1 MKRLFDLTL
10 SLVGLAILLPVL
22 GLVAA
27 TVWMT
32 SGRPVFFCQ
41 ERVGLNGR
49 PFTLVKFRTMAV
61 SDGAEGT
68 SITVRGDPRITPLG
82 RFLRRT
88 KLDEFP
94 QLWNVVRGEMSL
106 VGPRPEVPE
115 IVEGYSPEMLEIFSV
130 RPGITSIASL
140 LLSDEEGLLALTPD
154 SERAYR
160 EVLVPFKVELGME
173 HVRRNSLSFDI
184 SVLSRTA
191 WRLTL
196 GRVLKPD
203 KDPRV
208 DVLERWIGEIGPSEG
223 G

>member
-1 MKRLFDLTL
+1 MKRLLDLSL

-22 GLVAA
+22 FLVAA
-27 TVWMT
+27 AVWIT
-32 SGRPVFFCQ
+32 SGRPVFFHQ
-41 ERVGLNGR
+41 ERVGR
-49 PFTLVKFRTMAV
+49 HSRSFTLVKFRTMAA

-68 SITVRGDPRITPLG
+68 SITVRGDSRITPLG

-88 KLDEFP
+88 KLDEIP
-94 QLWNVVRGEMSL
+94 QLWNVVKGEMSL

-115 IVEGYSPEMLEIFSV
+115 IVEGYSPEMLDIFSV

-140 LLSDEEGLLALTPD
+140 LLSDEEGLLALAPD

-184 SVLSRTA
+184 SILIRTA

-196 GRVLKPD
+196 GRVLKPHQ
-203 KDPRV
+203 DPRV
-208 DVLERWIGEIGPSEG
+208 NLLEERIREIGAREG

>member
-1 MKRLFDLTL
+1 MKRLFDLSL
-10 SLVGLAILLPVL
+10 SLVGLTILLPVL
-22 GLVAA
+22 LLVAA
-27 TVWMT
+27 AVWAA
-32 SGRPVFFCQ
+32 SGRPVFFSQ
-41 ERVGLNGR
+41 GRVGRNGH
-49 PFTLVKFRTMAV
+49 PFRLVKFRTMVV
-61 SDGAEGT
+61 SDGVEGT
-68 SITVRGDPRITPLG
+68 SITVWGDPRITPLG

-88 KLDEFP
+88 KLDELP

-140 LLSDEEGLLALTPD
+140 LLSDEEDLLALAPD

-173 HVRRNSLSFDI
+173 HVRRNSLFFDI

-196 GRVLKPD
+196 GRVFTPE

-208 DVLERWIGEIGPSEG
+208 NVLEKRIKEKGASE
-223 G
+223 

>member
-1 MKRLFDLTL
+1 MKRLLDLSL
-10 SLVGLAILLPVL
+10 SLVGLTILLPVL
-22 GLVAA
+22 LLVAA
-27 TVWMT
+27 AIWVT
-32 SGRPVFFCQ
+32 SGRPVFFHQ
-41 ERVGLNGR
+41 ERVGRNGR

-61 SDGAEGT
+61 SDGPEGT

-115 IVEGYSPEMLEIFSV
+115 IVEGYSSEMLEIFSV
-130 RPGITSIASL
+130 RPGVTSIASL
-140 LLSDEEGLLALTPD
+140 LLSDEEGLLALAPD

-184 SVLSRTA
+184 SILSRTA

-196 GRVLKPD
+196 GRVLKPEE
-203 KDPRV
+203 DPRV
-208 DVLERWIGEIGPSEG
+208 NILKERVRETRVLEG